1 MLLARL
7 TAGQSATARPVFLL
21 CGQRSITSQA
31 AARYLARHH
40 DQLTRKYG
48 ANGNFCVLLR
58 VVNSQAYG
66 ANVVELVA
74 DVTRAAT
81 TAPPPVADPDAGGK
95 RGSHRAKS

>member
-1 MLLARL
+1 MA
-7 TAGQSATARPVFLL
+7 SATARPVFLL